1 MFDFYPV
8 LPRMHLFGN
17 DVMVYVDC
25 SSEETHYV
33 SVPAF
38 TFVTS
43 LCDCWAQTW
52 LSLSAISTDQVSH
65 KTMRCVN
72 GLFGCCHVH

>member
-1 MFDFYPV
+1 MFDVYLV

-17 DVMVYVDC
+17 DVMVYVDFP
-25 SSEETHYV
+25 SEETHYV

-43 LCDCWAQTW
+43 LCDCWAKLGYHCQ
-52 LSLSAISTDQVSH
+52 LYPLIKSH
-65 KTMRCVN
+65 TKQ
-72 GLFGCCHVH
+72 